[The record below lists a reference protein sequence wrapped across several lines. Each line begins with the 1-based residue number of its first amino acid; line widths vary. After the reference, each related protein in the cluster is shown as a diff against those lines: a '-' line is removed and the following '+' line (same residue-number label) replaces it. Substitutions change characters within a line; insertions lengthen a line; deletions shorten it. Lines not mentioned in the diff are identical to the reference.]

1 MAERYYG
8 MARASSGQV
17 DPLVSEKMRQSKYPE
32 RAGERMR
39 ASAALVA
46 ILLFVMPAHADEAL
60 DCKVPKDQN
69 SMTQCAAQ
77 DFEKADKA
85 LNQIWPKLKADAE
98 ASDQDTGK
106 TEYADALLASQRAWL
121 AFRDAECAWQAME
134 MHGGSGEPMLL
145 YGCQARLTQQRIK
158 QLQTGASE

>member
-1 MAERYYG
+1 
-8 MARASSGQV
+8 
-17 DPLVSEKMRQSKYPE
+17 MRWL
-32 RAGERMR
+32 AIII
-39 ASAALVA
+39 LVA
-46 ILLFVMPAHADEAL
+46 VPAHADEAL
-60 DCKVPKDQN
+60 DCKDPKDQS

-77 DFEKADKA
+77 DFEMADKA

-98 ASDQDTGK
+98 ASDKDTGK
-106 TEYADALLASQRAWL
+106 TENADALLASQRAWL